1 MNEKKL
7 VDAGLLNPM
16 ILYVTAM
23 MEVKI
28 SMGII
33 VAAPTAAPWG
43 VLPGACLGA
52 ASAMDLSEDEVVRAM
67 LAAGMIGVLIC
78 AMSTFA
84 AEVGGCQAECGAG
97 SGMAAAALV
106 TLVLWGINSVT
117 YFQAASFCSSSN
129 LDSNFFR
136 SSRVNFHSN
145 GLETFSYSV

>member
-106 TLVLWGINSVT
+106 TLAEGIPGKRSRRPPWHCRT
-117 YFQAASFCSSSN
+117 CSAWSATR
-129 LDSNFFR
+129 LR
-136 SSRVNFHSN
+136 A
-145 GLETFSYSV
+145 G